1 MVTRG
6 GLFLR
11 LPHARRGVQANIE
24 EKIHNSA
31 DYAGMDPAM
40 ARLDFADRVKKY
52 EAVYEPIGVGSSPT
66 RPGGNG
72 TYIKLID
79 TASGSGHMQV
89 CLPHLCLPL

>member
-1 MVTRG
+1 MRG
-6 GLFLR
+6 HLIL
-11 LPHARRGVQANIE
+11 LLLQANIE

-31 DYAGMDPAM
+31 DYAGMDPAA
-40 ARLDFADRVKKY
+40 ARLDFAERVKKY

-89 CLPHLCLPL
+89 RARVNTRATI